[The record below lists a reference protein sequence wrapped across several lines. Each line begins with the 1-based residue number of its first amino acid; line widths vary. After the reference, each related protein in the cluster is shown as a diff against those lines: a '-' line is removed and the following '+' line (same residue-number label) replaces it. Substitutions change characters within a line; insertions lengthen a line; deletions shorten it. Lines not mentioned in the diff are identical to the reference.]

1 MKKNTTSTKT
11 PAPAK
16 KITKPAAPK
25 APAIAPAAVA
35 PKRPAPRP
43 TAPKAVAPKPV
54 APKPAASKSAP
65 ALKPVAPQPIRTVI
79 TAQADVG
86 FGNALFLRG
95 EGRGLSWDQGV
106 ALECVADD
114 KWSITLIGAERP
126 VVFKFLIND
135 ETWSLGEDARA
146 EPGTSVTFTPR
157 F

>member
-1 MKKNTTSTKT
+1 MNKNTTSTKKT

-35 PKRPAPRP
+35 PKRLAPRS
-43 TAPKAVAPKPV
+43 TAPKAVAPKPA
-54 APKPAASKSAP
+54 APKPAPAP
-65 ALKPVAPQPIRTVI
+65 KPVAPQPIRTVI

-95 EGRGLSWDQGV
+95 EGSGLSWDEGV

-146 EPGTSVTFTPR
+146 EPGTSVTFTPL